1 MIELPVFNPDI
12 VVVAGFL
19 HIKWYGFM
27 YVLGFVSAWFLAKNR
42 LADCGLSL
50 DELLDY
56 FTYFAMG
63 IVIGGRVGYVVF
75 YQHTF
80 FLSHPWSV
88 FEIWKGGMA
97 FHGALLGGLI
107 AVLAFSIRRRV
118 SFFSLVDFTVPLL
131 PPGLLFGRLGN
142 FINGELWGRVTSVP
156 WAMIFPHSDGLPRH
170 PSQLYSMM
178 GEGALLFVL
187 LSFHRYR
194 NQPGTGVL
202 GAWFLIHYG
211 WTRFFIEFFRQPDE
225 HIGFVLFD
233 AFSLG
238 QCFCFIMFLCGLAW
252 LLFFQSSEKSLTG
265 QYSH

>member
-12 VVVAGFL
+12 FVLAGFL

-27 YVLGFVSAWFLAKNR
+27 YVLGFLSAWILAKKR
-42 LADCGLSL
+42 IEECDIDL
-50 DELLDY
+50 DGLLDY

-63 IVIGGRVGYVVF
+63 IVIGGRVGYVLF
-75 YQHTF
+75 YNYTF
-80 FLSHPWSV
+80 FLSNPWSI

-97 FHGALLGGLI
+97 FHGALIGGLI
-107 AVLAFSIRRRV
+107 AVLAFSMSRGV
-118 SFFSLVDFTVPLL
+118 SFFSLVDLTVPLL
-131 PPGLLFGRLGN
+131 PPGLMFGRLGN

-170 PSQLYSMM
+170 PSQLYAMI
-178 GEGALLFVL
+178 GEGVLLFVL
-187 LSFHRYR
+187 LSFHRNR
-194 NQPGTGVL
+194 NQSGSGIL

-211 WTRFFIEFFRQPDE
+211 WIRFFIEFFREPDE

-238 QCFCFIMFLCGLAW
+238 QCFCFIMFLCGLSW
-252 LLFFQSSEKSLTG
+252 LLLSQFCKKDLKG
-265 QYSH
+265 QYSY